1 MLIAPRNAI
10 AALNELHTES
20 LGNCNVNPTP
30 SGQFEAVITIN
41 NVQYVGPGSSKIQAK
56 NQASEK
62 ALRDVVLNKMKQV
75 KKTDDAAMPSTSEGD
90 DMDVD
95 DGKDDHTENVPMIQ
109 LASYALHK
117 LFAEWEAEGFEI
129 PLPKSNVEASTS
141 ASMTDG
147 SKSLAAPKPPKIR
160 NELPPNNLTI
170 HPVMLLSQM
179 RPGTQFTDL
188 GSEGI
193 TPNILH
199 RVGVTVDGERFIG
212 EGRSKK
218 DARKRAAA
226 QILIKLFDW
235 KGACN

>member
-1 MLIAPRNAI
+1 MKFFLK
-10 AALNELHTES
+10 LET
-20 LGNCNVNPTP
+20 NVIF
-30 SGQFEAVITIN
+30 Q
-41 NVQYVGPGSSKIQAK
+41 
-56 NQASEK
+56 
-62 ALRDVVLNKMKQV
+62 
-75 KKTDDAAMPSTSEGD
+75 
-90 DMDVD
+90 
-95 DGKDDHTENVPMIQ
+95 
-109 LASYALHK
+109 
-117 LFAEWEAEGFEI
+117 
-129 PLPKSNVEASTS
+129 VEASTS
-141 ASMTDG
+141 TSATDG
-147 SKSLAAPKPPKIR
+147 VKPVVPKPPKIR

-235 KGACN
+235 KGSCN